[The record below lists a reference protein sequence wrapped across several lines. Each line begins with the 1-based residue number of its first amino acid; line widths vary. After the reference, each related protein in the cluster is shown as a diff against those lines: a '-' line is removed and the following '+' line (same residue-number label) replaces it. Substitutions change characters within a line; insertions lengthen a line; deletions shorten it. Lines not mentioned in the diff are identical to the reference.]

1 MPSSRAIHP
10 VQPSLQRVPS
20 QRQTERHRRFEW
32 PVRRRRPGR
41 GRVHENRSRFK
52 GMKTALV
59 AINTGSFRYQTRS
72 KKVEQEASLLPF
84 ASPTAFP
91 FSPLPT
97 LPLQQ
102 RASANQSWMS
112 RRSRLCRPRAQTA
125 MPGLPLLFLLREQL
139 YARLV
144 RAARAA
150 VIAFTCAD
158 CFTRPGADRA
168 AARQLAAS
176 KTEANPMGQ
185 KYPSAPVLLG
195 HIAIDSRA
203 KRSLGACLKS
213 ACGRAAD

>member
-1 MPSSRAIHP
+1 
-10 VQPSLQRVPS
+10 
-20 QRQTERHRRFEW
+20 
-32 PVRRRRPGR
+32 
-41 GRVHENRSRFK
+41 
-52 GMKTALV
+52 
-59 AINTGSFRYQTRS
+59 
-72 KKVEQEASLLPF
+72 
-84 ASPTAFP
+84 
-91 FSPLPT
+91 
-97 LPLQQ
+97 
-102 RASANQSWMS
+102 
-112 RRSRLCRPRAQTA
+112 

-139 YARLV
+139 YARLA

>member
-1 MPSSRAIHP
+1 M
-10 VQPSLQRVPS
+10 
-20 QRQTERHRRFEW
+20 
-32 PVRRRRPGR
+32 RPGR
-41 GRVHENRSRFK
+41 GRAHENRSRFK
-52 GMKTALV
+52 GVKTAFI
-59 AINTGSFRYQTRS
+59 AINTGNFRYQTRS
-72 KKVEQEASLLPF
+72 KKVEQEASLLPY

-91 FSPLPT
+91 FSPPLPT

-102 RASANQSWMS
+102 RAGANQSWMS

-139 YARLV
+139 YARLA

-150 VIAFTCAD
+150 VIASTCAN

-203 KRSLGACLKS
+203 KRFRGACLKS

>member
-52 GMKTALV
+52 GMETALV

-91 FSPLPT
+91 FSPPFPRCRFSREPAQINPGCQDARVFAALARKRPCLDCRCFFFSVNSFTPAWLVLRAPPSSPSPAPT
-97 LPLQQ
+97 ASRAPAMTEQLHDSLQHQ
-102 RASANQSWMS
+102 KQKQIQWGKNI
-112 RRSRLCRPRAQTA
+112 
-125 MPGLPLLFLLREQL
+125 LLRPF
-139 YARLV
+139 Y
-144 RAARAA
+144 
-150 VIAFTCAD
+150 
-158 CFTRPGADRA
+158 
-168 AARQLAAS
+168 
-176 KTEANPMGQ
+176 
-185 KYPSAPVLLG
+185 
-195 HIAIDSRA
+195 
-203 KRSLGACLKS
+203 
-213 ACGRAAD
+213 